1 MREKN
6 PFTLSFGRVPNEYV
20 TRHVEE
26 DSIVEMFTE
35 PPVTDQIY
43 VLLGVRWSGK
53 TVTMTNVTRRI
64 GEMKDWIIVKISP
77 VDNILEALYK
87 ILIYDSRVHQ
97 SCLDAKLD
105 VSLFG
110 ISLSVSSDR
119 PEPNMIQ
126 AIDNILKA
134 LDKSGI
140 KVLITIDEITNTEQ
154 MRAFVSAFQLFITNN
169 RPVYFLGTALFEKF
183 EELKNV
189 SNLTF
194 LYRAPR
200 IVLTPLNAGAMAS
213 VYMRVFEITKTQ
225 ALKMAAI
232 TKGYP
237 LAFQILGY
245 VQWEAEDESL
255 LSDAV
260 LDEFDQRISDA
271 AYGKLWSELSDGD
284 RKVMLGI
291 AKAEDHSVKTV
302 REYLQMD
309 ANKFNQYRRR
319 LSSRGLIDVS
329 KYGHVD
335 FALPRFE
342 EFMEVAE
349 LEEML

>member
-1 MREKN
+1 MRGKN

-20 TRHVEE
+20 TRHAEE
-26 DSIVEMFTE
+26 DHIVDMFTE
-35 PPVTDQIY
+35 LPITDQIY
-43 VLLGVRWSGK
+43 VLLGVRGSGK

-64 GEMKDWIIVKISP
+64 GELKEWIIVKVSP
-77 VDNILEALYK
+77 IDDILEAVYK
-87 ILIYDSRVHQ
+87 ILIYEPRVHQ
-97 SCLDAKLD
+97 ICVDAKID

-110 ISLSVSSDR
+110 VSLFVSSAM
-119 PEPNMIQ
+119 PEPNLIQ

-140 KVLITIDEITNTEQ
+140 KVLITIDEITNTGQ

-169 RPVYFLGTALFEKF
+169 RPVFFLGTALFETF

-200 IVLTPLNAGAMAS
+200 IVLTPLNTGAMAN

-225 ALKMAAI
+225 ALKMAAL

-245 VQWEAEDESL
+245 VQWERESESL
-255 LSDAV
+255 LSDAIME
-260 LDEFDQRISDA
+260 EFDQRISDA
-271 AYGKLWSELSDGD
+271 AYSKLWSELSDTD
-284 RKVMLGI
+284 RRVMAGI
-291 AKAEDHSVKTV
+291 AHADNHGVKTV

-319 LSSRGLIDVS
+319 LSARGLIDIS

-335 FALPRFE
+335 FALPRFG
-342 EFMEVAE
+342 EFVRIAE